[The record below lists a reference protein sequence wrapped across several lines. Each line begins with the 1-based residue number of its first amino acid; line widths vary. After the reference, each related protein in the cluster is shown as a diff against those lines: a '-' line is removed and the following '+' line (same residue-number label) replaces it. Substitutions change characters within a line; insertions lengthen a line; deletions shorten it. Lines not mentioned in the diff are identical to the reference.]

1 MRSLGLYGKR
11 QEMDV
16 KIRALSAWIIR
27 TKLVFR
33 TGNYS
38 LQTAF
43 EVL

>member
-1 MRSLGLYGKR
+1 MTSLGLYGKR
-11 QEMDV
+11 QEMNV
-16 KIRALSAWIIR
+16 KIKALSAWIIQ
-27 TKLVFR
+27 TSLR